1 MRRTVIAAA
10 VLAAAFPLLA
20 KDMTARVIRE
30 AKSRPFYRD
39 GFLRVGYV
47 ANPIAGGED
56 AAFRCRRAGA
66 WTFRTSKC
74 DDETLKFCRRYGL
87 KIILLPKGDQKTC
100 VGELA
105 RIAKGPYTNVVAAVQ
120 LGDDPTGGD
129 DFAKWRVVASA
140 VRRQLPRAQV
150 VLPVRDAE
158 SGTLRQMAG
167 SMANVTHLAVDLTD
181 AAAPYARLDKLARQ
195 LRDAPDKRLGKLK
208 LWAVA
213 PGGWKGLKGA
223 KELAWQMH
231 WICSAFAVERTEG
244 VLFAREYKSD
254 DFGLLMRH
262 FLATAQL
269 HPYLKEH
276 GEGTFV
282 DEKAANLAKKPAVV
296 SGAAEDLDLSD
307 PSAMDELSD
316 PFAAGHAPKACA
328 AVAEGR
334 PGDLEYLVF
343 SEASGSSGVG
353 TYPQVCL
360 AVVNTTGEPVEL
372 GLKILEKGSPGSGF
386 RRNLRPDPAT
396 GAVVNLTIPRGPHKG
411 KGFSEPLAP
420 GEISFMDFLLQY

>member
-10 VLAAAFPLLA
+10 VLAAGLPLLA

-30 AKSRPFYRD
+30 AKSRPFYTQ
-39 GFLRVGYV
+39 GFLRVGY
-47 ANPIAGGED
+47 ATDPIAGGED

-74 DDETLKFCRRYGL
+74 DDETLGFCQRYGL
-87 KIILLPKGDQKTC
+87 KIILLPKGDRKAC
-100 VGELA
+100 VDDLV

-129 DFAKWRVVASA
+129 DFAKWRVVANA

-213 PGGWKGLKGA
+213 PSGWKGLKGA

-244 VLFAREYKSD
+244 VLFAREYRPD

-262 FLATAQL
+262 FLATAQF
-269 HPYLKEH
+269 HPYLKGH

-282 DEKAANLAKKPAVV
+282 DEKAVNLAKKSAVTV
-296 SGAAEDLDLSD
+296 DETDLELSD
-307 PSAMDELSD
+307 SSETDVLED
-316 PFAAGHAPKACA
+316 PFAAGPAPKACE
-328 AVAEGR
+328 AVAKGR

-343 SEASGSSGVG
+343 SEVPGPYGVG
-353 TYPQVCL
+353 AIPQTCL
-360 AVVNTTGEPVEL
+360 AVVNTTGELVEL
-372 GLKILEKGSPGSGF
+372 GLKILEKGNPGSGF
-386 RRNLRPDPAT
+386 RRNLRPDPKT
-396 GAVVNLTIPRGPHKG
+396 DAVVNLTIPRGPHKG